1 VRGSTV
7 WVVTNATGKLIRI
20 NARTNRVTAR
30 IRLPGFSGPEGA
42 ATDGR
47 AVWISNNSGGS
58 VSRYDIRRRK
68 VTGTRRTGMQPRGI
82 ALGGGSVWIVN
93 SGSGTLSRVSASLR

>member
-1 VRGSTV
+1 
-7 WVVTNATGKLIRI
+7 VTNATGRLIRI

-47 AVWISNNSGGS
+47 AVWISNNSAGS

-68 VTGTRRTGMQPRGI
+68 FTGTRRTGRQPRGI
-82 ALGGGSVWIVN
+82 ALGGGSVWVVN
-93 SGSGTLSRVSASLR
+93 SGSSTVSRVSASLR